1 MLRRLD
7 FMCLFQASDL
17 VQDNRLQRG
26 HQSGEPQGL
35 KSPIL
40 HIHQGAGDPHN
51 SLSLLRSHQN
61 ESTSEIRSNSDPS
74 LTESQ
79 VMF

>member
-1 MLRRLD
+1 
-7 FMCLFQASDL
+7 MCLFQASDF

-35 KSPIL
+35 KSSIL

-51 SLSLLRSHQN
+51 SVFLLRCGQP
-61 ESTSEIRSNSDPS
+61 RSVETMEKLKSS
-74 LTESQ
+74 KTKR
-79 VMF
+79 VI